1 MLSFLH
7 LETFVQITLGVLCN
21 KGEDQKYGYRFSAY
35 CNVFNSGLTSGDVL
49 LYRLRTEKKQA

>member
-1 MLSFLH
+1 M
-7 LETFVQITLGVLCN
+7 QITLGVLCN